1 MTMSDFWTDLK
12 QSITSVAGNW
22 ASYLAL
28 GSFVVYLLGY
38 LVIRF
43 HLTVWGV
50 GTDLSV
56 VDERYL
62 FAGAKFLVYLF
73 STLPLLVLVALALS
87 VLALVVTIVV
97 LFLLRL
103 LNLILPQKRRIT
115 IPTIAKVCEAF
126 LSFWARPQQVLQRPS
141 PRTNAL
147 VGIVISVV
155 VVQFMMRQCF
165 LYFEMLLAP
174 SLPSPTPRWLTAI
187 LLDPSGYK
195 QYFYFTLLVG
205 LTLLTSAILFV
216 VRIQNRDQPFSQFL
230 ILLLTVLV
238 GIQILFLPVNYG
250 TLVFDK
256 SAPRLLALTA
266 DQPLT
271 ACGKC
276 SQECQEAWLIWE
288 GKDGMT
294 YLVSKL
300 TPNPGQRPIESR
312 KMLTLSRAEVKRTE
326 IVSYDS
332 LLNRL
337 FVDQRCTP

>member
-1 MTMSDFWTDLK
+1 MSDFWADLK
-12 QSITSVAGNW
+12 QNITSVAVNW

-73 STLPLLVLVALALS
+73 STIPILVLVALGLS
-87 VLALVVTIVV
+87 VIALVVTIGV
-97 LFLLRL
+97 LLLLR
-103 LNLILPQKRRIT
+103 LILPQKRRLRV
-115 IPTIAKVCEAF
+115 PTIRRVCEAF
-126 LSFWARPQQVLQRPS
+126 FSFWTRPQQVLQRFS

-147 VGIVISVV
+147 AGIVISVIV
-155 VVQFMMRQCF
+155 IQFMMRECF
-165 LYFEMLLAP
+165 LYFELLLAP
-174 SLPSPTPRWLTAI
+174 SFPSPTPRWLTAI
-187 LLDPSGYK
+187 LLDASGNL
-195 QYFYFTLLVG
+195 QYYYFTLLVG
-205 LTLLTSAILFV
+205 LTLLSCAILFV
-216 VRIQNRDQPFSQFL
+216 VRMQNRSQPVSRFL

-256 SAPRLLALTA
+256 SAPRVVALTA
-266 DQPLT
+266 EQTLT
-271 ACGKC
+271 ACGNC

-300 TPNPGQRPIESR
+300 KPNPGQRPIESR
-312 KMLTLSRAEVKRTE
+312 TMITLPRAAVTRTE
-326 IVSYDS
+326 IISYDS